1 MTRFPTKILLATDGS
16 EDAALAARTAVDL
29 TDKSDSELHLVHAW
43 TNVPSPH
50 FEGHIRAGLEEEGR
64 RVLDEEVRRIEA
76 AGASLAGAHLG
87 EGRTQEVIV
96 DLAEKIGADLIVVG
110 SRGMGTVESLLTGSV
125 SEGVVHLASCPVLVM
140 RDAEKGAWPPKKI
153 VVGDDGSEEAKRAAR
168 IAARIG
174 ELYGAEAILL
184 RAQPP
189 LTLSGAGS
197 AADPRMVE
205 DTLRKDEQ
213 DLEQRAA
220 DLKSVLGQRPRV
232 KATTGDPTYVLQRET
247 EESEAPVLVAVG
259 RRGLGGVERMLLGG
273 VSSSTL
279 RATNGPVLVA

>member
-1 MTRFPTKILLATDGS
+1 MVRFPMRVLLATDGS
-16 EDAALAARTAVDL
+16 KDAALAARTAVDL
-29 TDKSDSELHLVHAW
+29 TDKNGSELHLAHAW

-50 FEGHIRAGLEEEGR
+50 FQGYIRKGLEEEGR
-64 RVLDEEVRRIEA
+64 RVLDEEARRIEA
-76 AGASLAGAHLG
+76 AGVDLAGVHLG

-96 DLAEKIGADLIVVG
+96 DLAEEIGADLIVVG

-153 VVGDDGSEEAKRAAR
+153 VVGDDGSEEAKRAAQ

-174 ELYGAEAILL
+174 EPYGAEAVLL

-189 LTLSGAGS
+189 LGLTGAGA
-197 AADPRMVE
+197 AADPDADE
-205 DTLRKDEQ
+205 DVLRKDER

-220 DLKSVLGQRPRV
+220 ELEESLGRRLRV
-232 KATTGDPTYVLQRET
+232 KAATGDPAYVLQREA
-247 EESEAPVLVAVG
+247 EEGEAPVLVAVG
-259 RRGLGGVERMLLGG
+259 RRGMGGVKRLALGS
-273 VSSSTL
+273 VSSNTL
-279 RATNGPVLVA
+279 RAASGPVLVV